1 MASGGTSSKLQRSLA
16 VVTVLAACSALLV
29 TSLLPADAE
38 MGRAPQDPGGLLT
51 VPGGNTFPV
60 PAPYDVSYSDSWH
73 ACRDGCS
80 RQHKGNDLMAAE
92 GTPVV
97 AVESGV
103 IAKVDGTDDGNGGL
117 SVWLLG
123 DSGVA
128 YYYAHNSANLVVADQ
143 RVARGQQIARVG
155 HTGNARTTPPHIHF
169 QINRCGELSSA
180 EPCTVDPY
188 RPLRGWPQ
196 ELTDGGADAL
206 GLYTPARATLRL
218 RTEGGSP
225 LPTSRLGAR
234 RGHDVPVAGDW
245 NGDGRDT
252 VGAFRP
258 ADATFHLVDDAG
270 EAVPTFGYGTV
281 GDLPLAGDWNGDGRD
296 SVGVY
301 RPSEATFYLRDD
313 AGRTLPTFRFGR
325 AAVAGTDAV
334 LPVAGDWDGDGRDT
348 VALFRRADA
357 TFVLRDDSGTALP
370 ALRYGTAGD
379 LPLAGDWEGDGRDTV
394 GVYRPADASYHLQ
407 GFTDRPPEPVTDA
420 DAESEDK
427 AAADVDAE
435 ADADAEAEADVVPV
449 AVPVPTGPVV
459 FGPRQAPGARPVAG
473 DWNGRDLV
481 TIDDLHAI
489 WGTALDDP
497 RVTASLPL
505 LNSAMTQSGV
515 VTPARKAA
523 FLATVRNESGFR
535 FSAVERGTS
544 DYRGRGF
551 IQLTGEGNYRRAG
564 DDLGLDLVG
573 SPALAANPLV
583 SSAVASWYWTGAR
596 NINVAADRLDMA
608 AVDIAIGYRPTA
620 REDFERCADFLRAL
634 EWFNGGTVPEG
645 VNCERSLAALT
656 TAAAT
661 LVPEVGTADP
671 VVPPASVT
679 PAPTLPPASVS
690 QVPPA
695 LALPPPPPPKPGP
708 TRPAPTTG
716 PPGPTTTTR
725 PPPTSTTTEPRSTST
740 TTPDTTT
747 TTTTTET
754 PPPTSTTT
762 STTTTTE
769 APSTTTEPPSTTT
782 APETTA
788 TTEAAP
794 PAG

>member
-1 MASGGTSSKLQRSLA
+1 LA
-16 VVTVLAACSALLV
+16 VATLLPACSALLV
-29 TSLLPADAE
+29 MSLLPADAE
-38 MGRAPQDPGGLLT
+38 MSRAPQDPGRLLA

-60 PAPYDVSYSDSWH
+60 PAPHEVSFSDSWH

-128 YYYAHNSANLVVADQ
+128 YYYAHNSANLVVVEQ

-155 HTGNARTTPPHIHF
+155 HTGNARTTPSHIHF

-188 RPLRGWPQ
+188 RPLRSWPQ

-206 GLYTPARATLRL
+206 GLYTPAHATLRL
-218 RTEGGSP
+218 RTEGGSR
-225 LPTSRLGAR
+225 LPTSSLGAR
-234 RGHDVPVAGDW
+234 RGDDVPVAGDW

-252 VGAFRP
+252 VGAYRP
-258 ADATFHLVDDAG
+258 GDATFHLVDDAG
-270 EAVPTFGYGTV
+270 EPVPAFGYGAV
-281 GDLPLAGDWNGDGRD
+281 GDLPVAGDWNGDGRD

-301 RPSEATFYLRDD
+301 RPSEAAFFLRDD
-313 AGRTLPTFRFGR
+313 AGRTLPTFRFGPP
-325 AAVAGTDAV
+325 ALADAV

-348 VALFRRADA
+348 VALFRRADT
-357 TFVLRDDSGTALP
+357 TFVARDDRGAALP
-370 ALRYGTAGD
+370 ELRYGAAGD

-407 GFTDRPPEPVTDA
+407 GFTDRPPEPLV
-420 DAESEDK
+420 E
-427 AAADVDAE
+427 ADVDV
-435 ADADAEAEADVVPV
+435 DVDADVVPV
-449 AVPVPTGPVV
+449 AVPVPSGPVV
-459 FGPRQAPGARPVAG
+459 FGPRRAPGARPVAG

-481 TIDDLHAI
+481 TVDDLHAI

-497 RVTASLPL
+497 EVIEGLPL
-505 LNSAMTQSGV
+505 LNAAMIQSGV

-523 FLATVRNESGFR
+523 FLATIRNESGFR
-535 FSAVERGTS
+535 FDAVERGTS
-544 DYRGRGF
+544 AYRGRGF
-551 IQLTGEGNYRRAG
+551 IQLTSEGNYRRAG
-564 DDLGLDLVG
+564 ADLGLDLVG
-573 SPALAANPLV
+573 SPGLATNPLV

-596 NINVAADRLDMA
+596 NINLAADRLDMA
-608 AVDIAIGYRPTA
+608 AVNIAVGYRPTA
-620 REDFERCADFLRAL
+620 REDFARCADFLRAL
-634 EWFNGGTVPEG
+634 RWFDGGTLPEG

-661 LVPEVGTADP
+661 VVGEATADP
-671 VVPPASVT
+671 AIPPASVT
-679 PAPTLPPASVS
+679 PAPTIPPT
-690 QVPPA
+690 

-708 TRPAPTTG
+708 TPPTPTTG
-716 PPGPTTTTR
+716 PPRPTTTTR
-725 PPPTSTTTEPRSTST
+725 PPPTSTSTTTDAQTTST
-740 TTPDTTT
+740 TAPET
-747 TTTTTET
+747 TTTTTE
-754 PPPTSTTT
+754 PPPA
-762 STTTTTE
+762 TE
-769 APSTTTEPPSTTT
+769 LPSTTTEPPSTTS

-788 TTEAAP
+788 TTEAPPP

>member
-1 MASGGTSSKLQRSLA
+1 LA
-16 VVTVLAACSALLV
+16 VATLLPACSALLV
-29 TSLLPADAE
+29 MSLLPADAE
-38 MGRAPQDPGGLLT
+38 MSRAPQDPGRLLA

-60 PAPYDVSYSDSWH
+60 PAPHEVSFSDSWH

-128 YYYAHNSANLVVADQ
+128 YYYAHNSANLVVVEQ

-155 HTGNARTTPPHIHF
+155 HTGNARTTPSHIHF

-188 RPLRGWPQ
+188 RPLRSWPQ

-206 GLYTPARATLRL
+206 GLYTPAHATLRL
-218 RTEGGSP
+218 RTEGGSR
-225 LPTSRLGAR
+225 LPTSSLGER
-234 RGHDVPVAGDW
+234 RGDDVPVAGDW

-252 VGAFRP
+252 VGAYRP
-258 ADATFHLVDDAG
+258 GDATFHLVDDAG
-270 EAVPTFGYGTV
+270 EPVPAFGYGAV
-281 GDLPLAGDWNGDGRD
+281 GDLPVAGDWNGDGRD

-301 RPSEATFYLRDD
+301 RPSEAAFFLRDD
-313 AGRTLPTFRFGR
+313 AGRTLPTFRFGPP
-325 AAVAGTDAV
+325 ALADAV

-348 VALFRRADA
+348 VALFRRADT
-357 TFVLRDDSGTALP
+357 TFVARDDRGAALP
-370 ALRYGTAGD
+370 ELRYGAAGD

-407 GFTDRPPEPVTDA
+407 GFTDRPPEPLV
-420 DAESEDK
+420 
-427 AAADVDAE
+427 E
-435 ADADAEAEADVVPV
+435 ADADVVPV
-449 AVPVPTGPVV
+449 AVPVPSGPVV
-459 FGPRQAPGARPVAG
+459 FGPRRAPGARPVAG

-497 RVTASLPL
+497 EVIEGLPL
-505 LNSAMTQSGV
+505 LNAAMIQSGV

-523 FLATVRNESGFR
+523 FLATIRNESGFR
-535 FSAVERGTS
+535 FDAVERGTS
-544 DYRGRGF
+544 AYRGRGF
-551 IQLTGEGNYRRAG
+551 IQLTSEGNYRRAG
-564 DDLGLDLVG
+564 ADLGLDLVG
-573 SPALAANPLV
+573 SPGLATNPLV

-596 NINVAADRLDMA
+596 NINLAADRLDMA
-608 AVDIAIGYRPTA
+608 AVNIAVGYRPTA
-620 REDFERCADFLRAL
+620 REDFARCADFLRAL
-634 EWFNGGTVPEG
+634 RWFDGGTLPEG

-661 LVPEVGTADP
+661 VVGEATADP
-671 VVPPASVT
+671 AIPPASVT
-679 PAPTLPPASVS
+679 PAPTTPPT
-690 QVPPA
+690 

-708 TRPAPTTG
+708 TPPTPTTG
-716 PPGPTTTTR
+716 PPRPTTTTR
-725 PPPTSTTTEPRSTST
+725 PPPTSTSTTTDAQTTST
-740 TTPDTTT
+740 TAPET
-747 TTTTTET
+747 TTTTTE
-754 PPPTSTTT
+754 PPPA
-762 STTTTTE
+762 TE
-769 APSTTTEPPSTTT
+769 LPSTTTEPPSTTR
-782 APETTA
+782 APETTV
-788 TTEAAP
+788 TTEAPPP

>member
-1 MASGGTSSKLQRSLA
+1 MATL
-16 VVTVLAACSALLV
+16 LAACSALLV
-29 TSLLPADAE
+29 MSLVPADAE
-38 MGRAPQDPGGLLT
+38 MSRAPQDPGGLLA

-60 PAPYDVSYSDSWH
+60 PAPYEVSFSDSWH

-97 AVESGV
+97 AVESGI

-128 YYYAHNSANLVVADQ
+128 YYYAHHSANLVVVDQ

-155 HTGNARTTPPHIHF
+155 HTGNARTTPSHIHF

-188 RPLRGWPQ
+188 RPLRSWPQ

-206 GLYTPARATLRL
+206 GLYTPAHATLRL

-225 LPTSRLGAR
+225 LPTSSLGER
-234 RGHDVPVAGDW
+234 RGDDVPLAGDW

-252 VGAFRP
+252 VGAYRP

-270 EAVPTFGYGTV
+270 ARLPTFGYGAV

-301 RPSEATFYLRDD
+301 RPSDATFHLRDD
-313 AGRTLPTFRFGR
+313 AGRTLPAFRFGR
-325 AAVAGTDAV
+325 AAAAGARADAV

-357 TFVLRDDSGTALP
+357 TFVARDDQGAALP
-370 ALRYGTAGD
+370 ALRYGAAGD
-379 LPLAGDWEGDGRDTV
+379 LPLAGDWEGDGSDTV

-407 GFTDRPPEPVTDA
+407 GFTDRPPEPA
-420 DAESEDK
+420 
-427 AAADVDAE
+427 AE
-435 ADADAEAEADVVPV
+435 ADAAPAAEADTDVDVVPV
-449 AVPVPTGPVV
+449 AVPVPSGPVV
-459 FGPRQAPGARPVAG
+459 FGPRRAPGARPVAG

-489 WGTALDDP
+489 WGTAPDDP
-497 RVTASLPL
+497 KVVEGLPL
-505 LNSAMTQSGV
+505 LNAAMIQSGV

-523 FLATVRNESGFR
+523 FLATIRNESGFR
-535 FSAVERGTS
+535 FDAVERGRS
-544 DYRGRGF
+544 AYRGRGF
-551 IQLTGEGNYRRAG
+551 IQLTSEDNYRRAG
-564 DDLGLDLVG
+564 ADLGLDLVG
-573 SPALAANPLV
+573 SPGLATNPLV
-583 SSAVASWYWTGAR
+583 SSAVASWYWTRAR
-596 NINVAADRLDMA
+596 NINLAADRLDMA
-608 AVDIAIGYRPTA
+608 AVDIAVGYRPTA
-620 REDFERCADFLRAL
+620 REDFARCADFLRAL
-634 EWFNGGTVPEG
+634 EWFTGGTLPEG

-661 LVPEVGTADP
+661 VVPGATTDP
-671 VVPPASVT
+671 ATDPDPPPASVT
-679 PAPTLPPASVS
+679 
-690 QVPPA
+690 QVPPG
-695 LALPPPPPPKPGP
+695 LALPPPPPPRPVP
-708 TRPAPTTG
+708 TPPTPTTG
-716 PPGPTTTTR
+716 PPGPTTTSTR
-725 PPPTSTTTEPRSTST
+725 PPPTSTTTEPPTTST
-740 TTPDTTT
+740 TGLETTT
-747 TTTTTET
+747 TTTVTGE

-762 STTTTTE
+762 E
-769 APSTTTEPPSTTT
+769 PPPTTTEPPSTTT
-782 APETTA
+782 EPPAATAA
-788 TTEAAP
+788 TTEPPP
-794 PAG
+794 PAAG